1 MKAEHRPPKDPGSCR
16 VKTKTPPEGSK
27 SPQRQRPESLTSTV
41 KGFPVRSFPVSEF
54 SQNLWEQLCGWQP
67 RWTHIQQTGYSTD
80 ELSLHND
87 TTATLDDNN
96 NNNNNSVFGT
106 SCLKTSSSWAPWW
119 PLQVVGGVKLSE
131 INRNKQICIFFK
143 KALLWWWRVKGVG
156 CDHCRTTF
164 RRTTAWKQLSSDWLP
179 FAWLPLAAVK
189 VEKTNCKINK

>member
-41 KGFPVRSFPVSEF
+41 KRFPVRSFPVSEF
-54 SQNLWEQLCGWQP
+54 SQNLWEQLCDWQP
-67 RWTHIQQTGYSTD
+67 RWTHIQQTGYRTD

-87 TTATLDDNN
+87 TTATLDDN

-131 INRNKQICIFFK
+131 INRNKQISIFLK
-143 KALLWWWRVKGVG
+143 KTLLWWWRVKGVG
-156 CDHCRTTF
+156 L
-164 RRTTAWKQLSSDWLP
+164 TTAGPPSGEPLHESSFPLIGCPLPGFLSQLWRLRKQT
-179 FAWLPLAAVK
+179 VK
-189 VEKTNCKINK
+189 

>member
-41 KGFPVRSFPVSEF
+41 KRFPVCSFPVSEF
-54 SQNLWEQLCGWQP
+54 SQNLWEQLCDWQP

-87 TTATLDDNN
+87 TTATLDDN

-131 INRNKQICIFFK
+131 INRNKQISIFLK
-143 KALLWWWRVKGVG
+143 KTSVMVMKGKRCRV
-156 CDHCRTTF
+156 DHCRTTF